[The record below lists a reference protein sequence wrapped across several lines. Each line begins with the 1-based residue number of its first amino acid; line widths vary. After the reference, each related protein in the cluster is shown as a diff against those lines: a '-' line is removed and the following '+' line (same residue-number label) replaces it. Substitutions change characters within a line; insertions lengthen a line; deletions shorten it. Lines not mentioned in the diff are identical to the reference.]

1 MKNFLSKY
9 WKRILTLITG
19 IFIIINIASKIATP
33 RNVISDVAKYGPDV
47 EASNVNLNI
56 GSGSL
61 ASDFVASSP
70 VSGEMTKLIII
81 LVIGLLAAVIIAD
94 LGSKKGGGKKK

>member
-9 WKRILTLITG
+9 WKRILILITG
-19 IFIIINIASKIATP
+19 VFIIINIASKIATP

-61 ASDFVASSP
+61 ASDFVQSSSIP
-70 VSGEMTKLIII
+70 EEILRIALVLAIAI
-81 LVIGLLAAVIIAD
+81 LVIVIVSD
-94 LGSKKGGGKKK
+94 LISTKSGGKKK

>member
-9 WKRILTLITG
+9 WKRILILIAG
-19 IFIIINIASKIATP
+19 IFIIINIVSKSAMP

-70 VSGEMTKLIII
+70 VSEDMTKLAII
-81 LVIGLLAAVIIAD
+81 LAIGLLAAVIIAD
-94 LGSKKGGGKKK
+94 LGSKKSGGKKK

>member
-9 WKRILTLITG
+9 WKRILILIAG
-19 IFIIINIASKIATP
+19 IFIIINIVSKSAMP

-70 VSGEMTKLIII
+70 VSEDMTKIAIV
-81 LVIGLLAAVIIAD
+81 LVIGILAAVIISD
-94 LGSKKGGGKKK
+94 LGSKKSGGKKK